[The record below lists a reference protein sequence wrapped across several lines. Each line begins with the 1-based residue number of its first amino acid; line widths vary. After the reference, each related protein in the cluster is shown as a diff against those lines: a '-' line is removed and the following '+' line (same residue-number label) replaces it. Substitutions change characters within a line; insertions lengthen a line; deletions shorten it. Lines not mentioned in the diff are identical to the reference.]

1 MWRRAWLVPDH
12 KTMGDFHKDNGAAIC
27 NVCARFIMFC
37 WALDLLP
44 RRGKA
49 AGDKIMHKD
58 AADDDRGPER
68 HLVAKSF

>member
-1 MWRRAWLVPDH
+1 MWLTGRLVPDH

-27 NVCARFIMFC
+27 NVCAAVHHALLGSGFIS
-37 WALDLLP
+37 P
-44 RRGKA
+44 RGKA

-58 AADDDRGPER
+58 ADDDDRGPER